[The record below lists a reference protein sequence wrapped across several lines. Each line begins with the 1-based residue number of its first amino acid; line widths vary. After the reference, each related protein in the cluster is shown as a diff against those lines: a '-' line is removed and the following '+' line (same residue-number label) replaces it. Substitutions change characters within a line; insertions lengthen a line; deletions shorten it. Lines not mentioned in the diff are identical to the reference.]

1 MEHKPNADSCTV
13 FIMTEM
19 VELITSPSIDTRHT
33 STLFMDPSVTVATGL
48 NSKATAIKY
57 KQSHYQSLDSHHI
70 IIPGQMIH

>member
-1 MEHKPNADSCTV
+1 M

-57 KQSHYQSLDSHHI
+57 EQRRSLPILDSHHI
-70 IIPGQMIH
+70 IIPGQVIH